1 MRTIISLMRRKTTT
15 KNLML
20 SKTSKLT
27 IATLLAFS
35 FVQSA
40 CSQAKLTQALNLD
53 FEQHRNGFPSQWTAF
68 GDKEY
73 KVYVDSVHK
82 KSGKFSAVIENT
94 GSKKEYRALS
104 ISLPANYEGKS
115 IRLSGFI
122 KTENVTEGY
131 AGLWI
136 RIDPQIGFDNMSN
149 RGVSGTKDWATFEIN
164 LALKPKE
171 TEQIV
176 FGGLLV
182 GKGKMWLDDLKI
194 TIDGMELGDPKIK
207 TFQKEIFAAQADK
220 AFDGGSKIIFPTLNQ
235 DLIHN
240 LELLGK
246 VWGLMKYHHPEIA
259 KGKYNW
265 DYELFRF
272 LPDYIKVKDKQQRD
286 NLITNWIKNYGVLSA
301 CNTCKHTPAEAV
313 LKPDIS
319 WINNAGL
326 SANLKSQLTD
336 LYNNR
341 NQGKNYYIAL
351 EPGVGNPNF
360 SNEKPYL
367 EMTNP
372 DAGFRL
378 LSLYRYWNMIN
389 YFFPYRHLTDQKWD
403 TVLGEYIPKFL
414 NAKDRLA
421 YELAATQLI
430 GEVNDTHA
438 NLWGGR
444 EKSNALKGTRFAAFK
459 AEFVENQLV
468 VVDYFNPE
476 FSGLAKVK
484 IGDVITHVNG
494 KTINSLVDSLK
505 TYYPASNSAARL
517 RDMSID
523 LLRSPNNTISL
534 NYLSE
539 GQKRQVNVPTYERKD
554 LRMYHWYKVDGSQ
567 KCYKLLPGNI
577 GYITL
582 ANIKPEN
589 IPEIKK
595 AFKETKGIIIDIRN
609 YPSTFVPFSLGG
621 YFVDEPTSFVKFT
634 IGNPNNPGEFSFVE
648 GPKITSGN
656 NKYNSDNGYKGKLV
670 VLLNENSQSQAEYT
684 AMAFHAVKNATIVGS
699 TTAGA
704 DGNVSTIVL
713 PGGLRTMISGIG
725 IYYPNGKET
734 QRVGIVPDIVVK
746 PTIKG
751 IKNGKD
757 EVLERAINVINQ

>member
-1 MRTIISLMRRKTTT
+1 MI

-20 SKTSKLT
+20 PKPSKLT
-27 IATLLAFS
+27 IAILLAFS

-40 CSQAKLTQALNLD
+40 CSQAKVTQILNLD

-104 ISLPANYEGKS
+104 ITLPTNYEGKS

-149 RGVSGTKDWATFEIN
+149 RGVTGTTDWAPFEIT
-164 LALKPKE
+164 LPLRPKQ

-176 FGGLLV
+176 LGGLLV
-182 GKGKMWLDDLKI
+182 GKGKMWLDNLKI

-220 AFDGGSKIIFPTLNQ
+220 AFDDGSKITFPTLNQ

-259 KGKYNW
+259 KGRYNW

-286 NLITNWIKNYGVLSA
+286 NLLTNWIKNYGVLSA
-301 CNTCKHTPAEAV
+301 CKTCKATQSGAV
-313 LKPDIS
+313 LRPDLS
-319 WINNAGL
+319 WINSANL
-326 SANLKSQLTD
+326 SDNLKSQLTD

-389 YFFPYRHLTDQKWD
+389 YFFPYRSLTDQKWD
-403 TVLGEYIPKFL
+403 AVLKEYILKML
-414 NAKDRLA
+414 NAKDKLA
-421 YELAATQLI
+421 YELTAAQLI

-444 EKSNALKGTRFAAFK
+444 EKSNALRGTKFAAFK

-505 TYYPASNSAARL
+505 PYYPASNSAARF

-523 LLRSPNNTISL
+523 LLRSPNNTIAL

-554 LRMYHWYKVDGSQ
+554 LRMYHWYKVDSTQ

-577 GYITL
+577 GYISL
-582 ANIKPEN
+582 ANIKQED
-589 IPEIKK
+589 ISEIKK

-609 YPSTFVPFSLGG
+609 YPNTFVPFSLGS
-621 YFVDEPTSFVKFT
+621 YFVTEPTSFVKFT
-634 IGNPNNPGEFSFVE
+634 TGNPDNPGEFVFRE
-648 GPKITSGN
+648 GPKITSDN
-656 NKYNSDNGYKGKLV
+656 NKYKGKLV
-670 VLLNENSQSQAEYT
+670 VLVNENSQSQAEYT
-684 AMAFHAVKNATIVGS
+684 AMAFHSIKNSTIVGS

-704 DGNVSTIVL
+704 DGNVSSIVL

-725 IYYPNGKET
+725 VYYPNGKET
-734 QRVGIVPDIVVK
+734 QRVGIVPDIVVR

-751 IKNGKD
+751 VKNGKD
-757 EVLERAINVINQ
+757 EVLERAIKVINQ

>member
-1 MRTIISLMRRKTTT
+1 
-15 KNLML
+15 ML
-20 SKTSKLT
+20 PKPDKLT
-27 IATLLAFS
+27 IAILLAFS
-35 FVQSA
+35 FLQNA
-40 CSQAKLTQALNLD
+40 CFQARVTQTLNLD

-94 GSKKEYRALS
+94 GSKNEYRALS
-104 ISLPANYEGKS
+104 ITLPANYEGKS

-149 RGVSGTKDWATFEIN
+149 RGVAGTTDWAPFEIT
-164 LALKPKE
+164 LPLKPKE

-176 FGGLLV
+176 LGGLLV

-220 AFDGGSKIIFPTLNQ
+220 AFDDGSKITFPTLNQ

-272 LPDYIKVKDKQQRD
+272 LPAYIKVTDKQQRD
-286 NLITNWIKNYGVLSA
+286 HLLVNWIKKYGLLSA
-301 CNTCKHTPAEAV
+301 CKTCKATPSDAV
-313 LKPDIS
+313 LKPDLT
-319 WINNAGL
+319 WINDAGL

-336 LYNNR
+336 LYHNR

-360 SNEKPYL
+360 SNERPYL

-389 YFFPYRHLTDQKWD
+389 YFSPYRHLTDKKWA
-403 TVLGEYIPKFL
+403 TVMKEYIPKFL
-414 NAKDRLA
+414 NAKNKLS
-421 YELAATQLI
+421 YELTAAQLI

-444 EKSNALKGTRFAAFK
+444 EKSNALRGTKFAAFK
-459 AEFVENQLV
+459 VEFVEKQLV

-476 FSGLAKVK
+476 FSGFSKVK

-494 KTINSLVDSLK
+494 KTINSLVDSLRP
-505 TYYPASNSAARL
+505 YYPASNSAARL

-534 NYLSE
+534 NYLSD

-554 LRMYHWYKVDGSQ
+554 LHMYHWYKVDSSQ

-582 ANIKPEN
+582 ANIKEED
-589 IPEIKK
+589 ISEIKK
-595 AFKETKGIIIDIRN
+595 TFKETKGIIIDIRN
-609 YPSTFVPFSLGG
+609 YPNTFVPFSLGS

-634 IGNPNNPGEFSFVE
+634 TGNPDNPGEFVFLE
-648 GPKITSGN
+648 GPKITSDH
-656 NKYNSDNGYKGKLV
+656 NSYKGKLV
-670 VLLNENSQSQAEYT
+670 ILVNENSQSQAEYT

-704 DGNVSTIVL
+704 DGNVSTIFL
-713 PGGLRTMISGIG
+713 PGGLKTMISGIG

-734 QRVGIVPDIVVK
+734 QRVGIVPEIVVK

-751 IKNGKD
+751 ILNGKD
-757 EVLERAINVINQ
+757 EVLERAIKVINQ

>member
-1 MRTIISLMRRKTTT
+1 M
-15 KNLML
+15 N
-20 SKTSKLT
+20 KLT
-27 IATLLAFS
+27 IATLVALS
-35 FVQSA
+35 FLQSA
-40 CSQAKLTQALNLD
+40 CAQTRVLPTLNLD
-53 FEQHRNGFPSQWTAF
+53 FEQHRNGFPLYWSAF
-68 GDKEY
+68 GDKAY
-73 KVYVDSVHK
+73 KIYVDSVHK

-94 GSKKEYRALS
+94 GSKKEYRALW

-131 AGLWI
+131 AGLWM
-136 RIDPQIGFDNMSN
+136 RIYPQIGFDNMSN
-149 RGVSGTKDWATFEIN
+149 RGVTATTDWAPFEIT
-164 LALKPKE
+164 LPLKPKE

-176 FGGLLV
+176 FGGRLV

-194 TIDGMELGDPKIK
+194 TIDGMELDDPKIK
-207 TFQKEIFAAQADK
+207 TFQKEILTAEEDK
-220 AFDGGSKIIFPTLNQ
+220 AFDDGSKITFPPLNQ

-272 LPDYIKVKDKQQRD
+272 LPDYMKAKDKQQRD
-286 NLITNWIKNYGVLSA
+286 NLLTNWIKKYGVLPA
-301 CNTCKHTPAEAV
+301 CKSCKPTSSDAL
-313 LKPDIS
+313 LKPDLF
-319 WINNAGL
+319 WINDAGL
-326 SANLKSQLTD
+326 SGNLKNQLTD
-336 LYNNR
+336 LYDNR
-341 NQGKNYYIAL
+341 NQGKQYYIAL
-351 EPGVGNPNF
+351 QPGVANPNF
-360 SNEKPYL
+360 TNERPYL

-403 TVLGEYIPKFL
+403 TVLEEYIPKFL
-414 NAKDRLA
+414 NAKDKLA
-421 YELAATQLI
+421 YELVAVQVI

-444 EKSNALKGTRFAAFK
+444 QKTNELRGNRFAAFK
-459 AEFVENQLV
+459 AEFVEDQLV

-484 IGDVITHVNG
+484 IGDVITHING
-494 KTINSLVDSLK
+494 KNITALIDSLK
-505 TYYPASNSAARL
+505 PYYPASNSAARL
-517 RDMSID
+517 RDLSID
-523 LLRSPNNTISL
+523 LLRSASNTISL

-539 GQKRQVNVPTYERKD
+539 GRKQQVNVPTYERKD
-554 LRMYHWYKVDGSQ
+554 LRMYHWYKVDSSQ
-567 KCYKLLPGNI
+567 RCYRLLPGNI

-582 ANIKPEN
+582 ANIKQAD

-595 AFKETKGIIIDIRN
+595 AFAATKGIIIDIRN
-609 YPSTFVPFSLGG
+609 YPNTFVPFSLGS
-621 YFVDEPTSFVKFT
+621 YFVTEPTSFVKFT
-634 IGNPNNPGEFSFVE
+634 MGNPNNPGEFAFRE
-648 GPKITSGN
+648 GPKISSDE
-656 NKYNSDNGYKGKLV
+656 NKYKGKLV
-670 VLLNENSQSQAEYT
+670 VLVNENSQSQAEYT
-684 AMAFHAVKNATIVGS
+684 AMAFHSIKNSTIIGS

-704 DGNVSTIVL
+704 DGNVSAIML
-713 PGGLRTMISGIG
+713 PGGLSTMISGIG
-725 IYYPNGKET
+725 VYYPDGKET
-734 QRVGIVPDIVVK
+734 QRVGIIPDIVVK

-757 EVLERAINVINQ
+757 EVLESAIKVIN

>member
-1 MRTIISLMRRKTTT
+1 M
-15 KNLML
+15 N
-20 SKTSKLT
+20 KLT
-27 IATLLAFS
+27 IAAFLAFS
-35 FVQSA
+35 FLQTA
-40 CSQAKLTQALNLD
+40 CSQTKVSQTLNLG
-53 FEQHRNGFPSQWTAF
+53 FEQHRNGFPSQWAAF

-104 ISLPANYEGKS
+104 ITLPTNYEGKS

-149 RGVSGTKDWATFEIN
+149 RGVTGTTDWTPFEIT
-164 LALKPKE
+164 LPLKPKE

-176 FGGLLV
+176 VGGLLV

-207 TFQKEIFAAQADK
+207 TFQKEVFAAQADK
-220 AFDGGSKIIFPTLNQ
+220 AFDDSSNITFPTLSQ

-272 LPDYIKVKDKQQRD
+272 LPQYLAVKDKNQRD
-286 NLITNWIKNYGVLSA
+286 IALINWIKKYGPLSV
-301 CNTCKHTPAEAV
+301 CKTCKPTPINAV
-313 LKPDIS
+313 LKPDLL
-319 WINNAGL
+319 WLNNDDL
-326 SANLKSQLTD
+326 SDNLKSKLTEV
-336 LYNNR
+336 YNNR

-351 EPGVGNPNF
+351 EPGVGNPSF
-360 SNEKPYL
+360 TNEKPYL

-403 TVLGEYIPKFL
+403 AVLEEYVPKFI
-414 NAKDRLA
+414 NAKDKLA
-421 YELAATQLI
+421 YELTAAQLI

-444 EKSNALKGTRFAAFK
+444 EKSNALRGTRFAAFK

-476 FSGLAKVK
+476 FSELAKVK

-505 TYYPASNSAARL
+505 PYYPASNSAARF

-523 LLRSPNNTISL
+523 LLRSPNNTIAL

-539 GQKRQVNVPTYERKD
+539 GQKRQLNVPTYERKD
-554 LRMYHWYKVDGSQ
+554 LRMYHWYKVDSNQ

-582 ANIKPEN
+582 ANIKQED
-589 IPEIKK
+589 IAEIKK

-609 YPSTFVPFSLGG
+609 YPSTFVPFSLGS
-621 YFVDEPTSFVKFT
+621 YFVTEPTSFVKFT
-634 IGNPNNPGEFSFVE
+634 TGNPDNPGEFVFRE
-648 GPKITSGN
+648 GAKITSDN
-656 NKYNSDNGYKGKLV
+656 NKYKGKLV
-670 VLLNENSQSQAEYT
+670 VLVNENSQSQAEYT
-684 AMAFHAVKNATIVGS
+684 AMAFHSIKKSTIVGS

-704 DGNVSTIVL
+704 DGNVSSIIL

-725 IYYPNGKET
+725 VYYPNGKET
-734 QRVGIVPDIVVK
+734 QRVGIVPEIVVK

-757 EVLERAINVINQ
+757 EVLERAIKVINE

>member
-1 MRTIISLMRRKTTT
+1 
-15 KNLML
+15 ML
-20 SKTSKLT
+20 SKPSKLT
-27 IATLLAFS
+27 IAILLAFS
-35 FVQSA
+35 FVQNA
-40 CSQAKLTQALNLD
+40 CAQPKVTQTLNLD
-53 FEQHRNGFPSQWTAF
+53 FEQHRSGFPSQWTTF
-68 GDKEY
+68 GDAAY
-73 KVYVDSVHK
+73 KFYVDSVHK
-82 KSGKFSAVIENT
+82 KSGKFSAVIEHT
-94 GSKKEYRALS
+94 GSKKNFGALS
-104 ISLPANYEGKS
+104 ITLPANYEGKS

-122 KTENVTEGY
+122 KTENVSEGY

-149 RGVSGTKDWATFEIN
+149 RGVTGTADWAPFEIN
-164 LALKPKE
+164 LPLNPKE
-171 TEQIV
+171 TKQIV
-176 FGGLLV
+176 LGGLLV

-194 TIDGMELGDPKIK
+194 TIDGMDLGDPKIK

-220 AFDGGSKIIFPTLNQ
+220 AFDDGSKVTFPPLNQ

-246 VWGLMKYHHPEIA
+246 VWGFIKYHHPEIA

-272 LPDYIKVKDKQQRD
+272 LPDYIKIQNKQQRD
-286 NLITNWIKNYGVLSA
+286 NLLTNWIKNYGVLPV
-301 CNTCKHTPAEAV
+301 CKTCKAAPGNAV
-313 LKPDIS
+313 LKPDLS
-319 WINNAGL
+319 WISNAGL
-326 SANLKSQLTD
+326 SANLKNQLND
-336 LYNNR
+336 LYDNR
-341 NQGKNYYIAL
+341 NQGKNYYISL

-360 SNEKPYL
+360 SNENPYSGL
-367 EMTNP
+367 TNP

-389 YFFPYRHLTDQKWD
+389 YFFPYRHITDKKWD
-403 TVLGEYIPKFL
+403 TVLKEYIPKFL
-414 NAKDRLA
+414 NADDKLS
-421 YELAATQLI
+421 YELVAVQLI

-444 EKSNALKGTRFAAFK
+444 EKSTALRGTKFAAFK

-476 FSGLAKVK
+476 FSELSKVK

-494 KTINSLVDSLK
+494 KTINSLIDSLK
-505 TYYPASNSAARL
+505 PYYPASNSAARL

-534 NYLSE
+534 NYLSD
-539 GQKRQVNVPTYERKD
+539 GQKRQVNAPTYERKN
-554 LRMYHWYKVDGSQ
+554 LRMYHWYKVDSSQ

-582 ANIKPEN
+582 ANIKQED

-595 AFKETKGIIIDIRN
+595 TLKETKGIIIDIRN
-609 YPSTFVPFSLGG
+609 YPNTFVPFSLGS
-621 YFVDEPTSFVKFT
+621 YFLTEPTSFAKFST
-634 IGNPNNPGEFSFVE
+634 GNPDNPGEFVFLE
-648 GPKITSGN
+648 GDKIPGDN
-656 NKYNSDNGYKGKLV
+656 NKYKGKLV
-670 VLLNENSQSQAEYT
+670 ILVNENSQSQAEYT
-684 AMAFHAVKNATIVGS
+684 AMAFRAVKNTTIVGS

-704 DGNVSTIVL
+704 DGNVSTIFL

-734 QRVGIVPDIVVK
+734 QRVGIVPDIVVR

-751 IKNGKD
+751 IKDGKD
-757 EVLERAINVINQ
+757 EVLERAIKVITQ